1 VATRWTQAA
10 TILPPT
16 IKVCG
21 RRLLPFCLRHR
32 VALEAINSPVLNI
45 NASVGATDIIN
56 AVRILSTHD
65 MAEARKPLGFID
77 GFYYRSMQLSRKKLQ
92 REANKLLIYFTEQ
105 SLWPRFWEE
114 SKNPRDR
121 GIDWPL
127 IVVANLTRNGCSL
140 TEAWTM
146 PESEAVWMHIANL
159 ANDGV
164 DVKIVTETEW
174 LAMEN
179 EKRELEEEQRNL
191 KQTPQ
196 RSN

>member
-56 AVRILSTHD
+56 AVRILSTYD
-65 MAEARKPLGFID
+65 MKEARNKLGFID
-77 GFYYRSMQLSRKKLQ
+77 GYYYRSMQLSRKKLQ
-92 REANKLLIYFTEQ
+92 REANKLLTYFTEQ

-114 SKNPRDR
+114 SKNPRDH

-127 IVVANLTRNGCSL
+127 VIVANLTKNGCSL

-146 PESEAVWMHIANL
+146 PEAEAVWLHVANL
-159 ANDGV
+159 ISNGV
-164 DVKIVTETEW
+164 DVKLVTETESK
-174 LAMEN
+174 AMEN
-179 EKRELEEEQRNL
+179 ELRELEAEKNQQT
-191 KQTPQ
+191 KQT
-196 RSN
+196 N